1 MEAFHDSK
9 MFDQCL
15 LFIQDPLLLMDITI
29 NVSAQFKCAEK
40 HSSIHDQKVQQY
52 NNCLKYRRTFLYVE
66 ENKINIKLFSKI
78 TFPQEM

>member
-15 LFIQDPLLLMDITI
+15 LFIQDPLLLIV
-29 NVSAQFKCAEK
+29 VSAQFKCAEK
-40 HSSIHDQKVQQY
+40 HSSIHDQKIQQY